1 MPRDP
6 QTVAQDWANGLAAKT
21 GKMADSVRGVT
32 VAPGQLAAR
41 QQQVWLQNVQASAP
55 RWAAAVGAVS
65 LQSWQDS
72 MINVGIPRVA
82 SGASAAVPKMAAA
95 MAQLLPHIESVK
107 RSLPPRGTF
116 EQNVARATAMM
127 KGMHDFKMRG
137 TP

>member
-6 QTVAQDWANGLAAKT
+6 NQVAQDWASGLSAKT
-21 GKMADSVRGVT
+21 GKMADSVRSVT

-41 QQQVWLQNVQASAP
+41 QRAVWQQNTAAAAD
-55 RWAAAVGAVS
+55 RWATNTAAVS

-72 MINVGIPRVA
+72 MVNVGIPRVA
-82 SGASAAVPKMAAA
+82 SGAQAAIPKMAAA
-95 MAQLLPHIESVK
+95 MAQLLPHIDSVK

-116 EQNVARATAMM
+116 EQNVQRATAMM
-127 KGMHDFKMRG
+127 QGMHAFKMRG

>member
-116 EQNVARATAMM
+116 
-127 KGMHDFKMRG
+127 
-137 TP
+137 